1 MVESDK
7 TFFGSLRF
15 HEICLNFKFF
25 FARITNVAS
34 ICSICFYL
42 LYLVEIGEV
51 VVPTVEDVIRPFS
64 YGISGIT
71 FISLVAA
78 TVI

>member
-15 HEICLNFKFF
+15 HEICLNLQVLLRTYYK
-25 FARITNVAS
+25 R
-34 ICSICFYL
+34 CFYL